1 MSHPRKPIDTQRSL
15 RAYQILGF
23 VVLLLLVVGVGGW
36 GALAPINGAVIV
48 PATVA
53 VESYTKKV
61 QHREGGI
68 VSEIRVK
75 EGDDVKAGEVLAVLS
90 DTDTKAD
97 LAIILGQLDEVMA
110 NRARLEAERD
120 DAAAPVFPPELLARA
135 DDPKLAKILDGQRK
149 LLLAET
155 ASLKGQKDQLQQRAA
170 QLAEEIRGLEAQLES
185 NEKQTKL
192 INEELKAFKGLVAK
206 GLIEVTRVREREGA
220 AANLEGERGQIIASI
235 AQAQEKISEIQLQII
250 QLQDDARAKVLTDLS
265 DAETKMTE
273 LTERRDAAQSRL
285 SRTTIRAPVAG
296 YVYHMAVH
304 TIGGVVGPGETILE
318 IVPQFDDLVL
328 AGRARPQDI
337 DKIQMGQTA
346 LVRFPEFNRRTTPEI
361 MATVTYVAAD
371 VTQPV
376 LAGRDGISPY
386 YELRLTID
394 AKERAKLEGK
404 ALKPGMPAEAFLQ
417 TGARIA
423 LSYFLKPL
431 TDQFAHTFKEE

>member
-1 MSHPRKPIDTQRSL
+1 MSPPSKPIDTQRSL

-23 VVLLLLVVGVGGW
+23 LVMLLLVVGVGGW

-75 EGDDVKAGEVLAVLS
+75 EGDDVKAGEVLVVLS

-97 LAIILGQLDEVMA
+97 LAIIEGQLDEVMA

-135 DDPKLAKILDGQRK
+135 DDPKLTKILDGQRK
-149 LLLAET
+149 LFASET
-155 ASLKGQKDQLQQRAA
+155 ASLQGQKDQLQQRAA

-220 AANLEGERGQIIASI
+220 
-235 AQAQEKISEIQLQII
+235 
-250 QLQDDARAKVLTDLS
+250 
-265 DAETKMTE
+265 
-273 LTERRDAAQSRL
+273 
-285 SRTTIRAPVAG
+285 
-296 YVYHMAVH
+296 
-304 TIGGVVGPGETILE
+304 
-318 IVPQFDDLVL
+318 
-328 AGRARPQDI
+328 
-337 DKIQMGQTA
+337 
-346 LVRFPEFNRRTTPEI
+346 
-361 MATVTYVAAD
+361 
-371 VTQPV
+371 
-376 LAGRDGISPY
+376 
-386 YELRLTID
+386 
-394 AKERAKLEGK
+394 
-404 ALKPGMPAEAFLQ
+404 
-417 TGARIA
+417 
-423 LSYFLKPL
+423 
-431 TDQFAHTFKEE
+431 